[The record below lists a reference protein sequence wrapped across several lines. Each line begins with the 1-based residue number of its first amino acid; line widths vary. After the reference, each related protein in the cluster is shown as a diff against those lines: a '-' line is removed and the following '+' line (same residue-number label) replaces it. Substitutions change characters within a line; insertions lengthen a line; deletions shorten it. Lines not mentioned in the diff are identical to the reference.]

1 MPNAP
6 LIGLVSTMENLP
18 DIHAKD
24 LLLKAFNI
32 AINGLNYKV
41 KLNLRR

>member
-18 DIHAKD
+18 DISAKD
-24 LLLKAFNI
+24 TLLTAFNF
-32 AINGLNYKV
+32 AINRIQKYKV
-41 KLNLRR
+41 KLNLR